1 MTVNCSAKYHGHN
14 LVTYFRTPHSF
25 GQPFRDTTPQRS
37 RQNVLYFQADL
48 VEYLSRPN
56 RDLRQF
62 YQCNMFYFSILKI
75 CASDTQIHRIYIFPR
90 NLFGQNTG
98 FPRNSNDRN
107 PYFPRFFRENEK
119 QFFIPEGQNL
129 SPRNKKRNNQDI
141 QRLLGRAGDVLHK
154 AEFEAVARLCVIV
167 VILFSVGRSL
177 CNHHLRI

>member
-25 GQPFRDTTPQRS
+25 GQPFRDTTPQRA

-75 CASDTQIHRIYIFPR
+75 CASDTQIHIIYIFPR

-107 PYFPRFFRENEK
+107 PYFPRFLEKTRNSFLFRK
-119 QFFIPEGQNL
+119 IKFIPKRQ
-129 SPRNKKRNNQDI
+129 KRNNQDI